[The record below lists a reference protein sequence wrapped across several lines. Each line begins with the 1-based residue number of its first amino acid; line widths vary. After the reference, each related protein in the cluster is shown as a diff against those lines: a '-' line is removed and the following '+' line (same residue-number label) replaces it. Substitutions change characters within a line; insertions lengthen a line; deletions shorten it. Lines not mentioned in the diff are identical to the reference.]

1 MSHTVLVTIIIKKCL
16 LIFVNFALHQD
27 VDKEK
32 SYDLTIDTAD
42 YVTANNKQLLQN
54 LFDYPQ

>member
-1 MSHTVLVTIIIKKCL
+1 MY
-16 LIFVNFALHQD
+16 QD

-32 SYDLTIDTAD
+32 SYDVTIDTSD
-42 YVTANNKQLLQN
+42 YVTANNEQLLQN

>member
-1 MSHTVLVTIIIKKCL
+1 M

-42 YVTANNKQLLQN
+42 YVTDNNEQLLQN
-54 LFDYPQ
+54 LFDFPQ